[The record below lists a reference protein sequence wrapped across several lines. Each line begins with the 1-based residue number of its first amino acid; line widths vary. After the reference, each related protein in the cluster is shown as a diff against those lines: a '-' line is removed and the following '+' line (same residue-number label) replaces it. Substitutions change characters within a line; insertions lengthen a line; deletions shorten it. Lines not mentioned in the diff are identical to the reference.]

1 MQALIVKRG
10 IEGFDISD
18 GEATT
23 IDHLIFLVHGIGS
36 VCDFRFRPIEQVV
49 DDFRSLSYQ
58 LLRSHF
64 PSAAESNKVGRVE
77 FLPVSWHD
85 PLHGD
90 DTGIDK
96 RLQPI
101 TLPSIPKLRHF
112 ANDTILDVL
121 FYTSPVY
128 CEVRQFRRFDP
139 PCHAMTVFFDHNRR

>member
-1 MQALIVKRG
+1 ML
-10 IEGFDISD
+10 E
-18 GEATT
+18 T
-23 IDHLIFLVHGIGS
+23 
-36 VCDFRFRPIEQVV
+36 
-49 DDFRSLSYQ
+49 
-58 LLRSHF
+58 HF
-64 PSAAESNKVGRVE
+64 PTAVAEQRVGRVE
-77 FLPVSWHD
+77 FLPVSWHA

-128 CEVRQFRRFDP
+128 CEVSDSLYFWDLFSQIYMFVMSYCIFECMDRLSSQQ
-139 PCHAMTVFFDHNRR
+139 

>member
-1 MQALIVKRG
+1 M
-10 IEGFDISD
+10 E
-18 GEATT
+18 
-23 IDHLIFLVHGIGS
+23 
-36 VCDFRFRPIEQVV
+36 VV
-49 DDFRSLSYQ
+49 DDFRILSFQ
-58 LLRSHF
+58 MQEAHF
-64 PSAAESNKVGRVE
+64 PTAVAEQRIGRVE
-77 FLPVSWHD
+77 FLPVSWHA

-128 CEVRQFRRFDP
+128 CEVSHHGNASMYPNIYLYTCCFCVDYHIDRG
-139 PCHAMTVFFDHNRR
+139 A